1 MMLLKLN
8 KLSRRQTAMYRADV
22 LGMLGTE
29 TSTAGGN
36 GDVYNPPKL
45 VDGELQFNVFAM
57 GTRGAGKTAF
67 LAALYHQLSVQ
78 DIDGNNFFV
87 ELQSS
92 ASKRFLVKTYE
103 ALTAPEVD
111 WPPGSAVVS
120 EYEFRCCYFMAGE
133 TLPLFRFRY
142 VDFPGGFL
150 TDEMDGADSFNI
162 GAATQEAHSIL
173 VLIDGQKILQS
184 IEGLPVKGPSL
195 NGDLSILVPLLV
207 RCAHRPVHFIITK
220 WDILKSCCTLAQVRG
235 ELLKNTEFDK
245 FVRLRTS
252 QRLPLHLVPVSAVGD
267 DFATFDRTEMRM
279 KKRKDGKAKPYN
291 VDLSVGLTITD
302 QLLLLKSHPGY
313 RDLRPYLL
321 RFLKVLG
328 LFVKSLR
335 FTADLLALPSIVR
348 VDKVVD
354 LMDSTYNAIEGQTS
368 RLKEEIEKTVR
379 TIKNQR
385 SAVEAIIMIQA
396 MQRSSF
402 EQQFPE
408 SILSRAAR

>member
-1 MMLLKLN
+1 
-8 KLSRRQTAMYRADV
+8 MYRADV
-22 LGMLGTE
+22 LRTLATK
-29 TSTAGGN
+29 TSGAGGESET
-36 GDVYNPPKL
+36 YNPPKM

-87 ELQSS
+87 ELQSN
-92 ASKRFLVKTYE
+92 ASKRFLVRTYGQLTDPE
-103 ALTAPEVD
+103 AD

-142 VDFPGGFL
+142 LDFPGGFL
-150 TDEMDGADSFNI
+150 TDDMDGADSFNVE
-162 GAATQEAHSIL
+162 AATQEAHSIL

-184 IEGLPVKGPSL
+184 IEGLPIKGPSL
-195 NGDLSILVPLLV
+195 NGDLSILIPLLV
-207 RCAHRPVHFIITK
+207 RCAHRPVHFVVTK
-220 WDILKSCCTLAQVRG
+220 WDILKDCCSLAQVRD
-235 ELLKNTEFDK
+235 ELLKNTEFDN

-267 DFATFDRTEMRM
+267 EFATFDRAKMRM
-279 KKRKDGKAKPYN
+279 KKRRDGKAKPYN

-302 QLLLLKSHPGY
+302 QLLLLKAHPGY

-321 RFLKVLG
+321 KFLKVLSV
-328 LFVKSLR
+328 FVKSLQ

-348 VDKVVD
+348 VDKVVE
-354 LMDSTYNAIEGQTS
+354 LMDTTHKAIEGQAS

-385 SAVEAIIMIQA
+385 STVEAIIMIQA

-402 EQQFPE
+402 EHKFPE
-408 SILSRAAR
+408 SILGKAAR